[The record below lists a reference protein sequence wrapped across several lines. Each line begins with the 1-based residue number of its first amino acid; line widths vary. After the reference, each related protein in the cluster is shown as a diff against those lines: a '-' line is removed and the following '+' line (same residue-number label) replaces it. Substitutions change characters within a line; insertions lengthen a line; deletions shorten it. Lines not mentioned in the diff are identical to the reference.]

1 MTSRLHR
8 TIVVCTTACLLVVGG
23 CRRQSNQSPP
33 SARTAAQESRQ
44 ARQTPLVDLYN
55 QCRGAVVNIRT
66 ITEVVTDDGPLYH
79 SSWGAGWMLHSAG
92 YIITTEHVIASE
104 GSRMVVMSN
113 GEYHEC
119 RIIVRYPPLDIAL
132 LKIDGNEPFQAATI
146 GRSNDLMI
154 GELAATIGSPEGLW
168 ETFSVGIVSGVG
180 RISAASD
187 SYMYG
192 MIQTDAGI
200 NKGNS
205 GGPLLNALGEV
216 IGIVDGM
223 KSEAENI
230 GFAIEIDQLRRH
242 FSVMLSPE
250 MRYGFVLGL
259 EVDPLA
265 PDARVTTVA
274 EGSPAEVAGIMLGDI
289 ITRIGQMDVQRGP
302 DFYLALI
309 DRHAGQELPITLT
322 RDGHSITVVVPL
334 ATAEAQSGVQTE
346 DLTNGLKYEAF
357 MGQWD
362 QLPAFED
369 LSPVSTGQVDTIALT
384 QFNQTISGFGLRL
397 TGYLNVPADGLYT
410 FLLTSDDGS
419 QLYIGDRLI
428 IDNDYAHMPQCRHG
442 LIRLREGMHPIT
454 VLYFNRSGGKA
465 LDLKIE
471 GPALERQSIPT
482 SMLFSTVPPEG
493 PEVID
498 VPVGDP
504 PDQS

>member
-8 TIVVCTTACLLVVGG
+8 TIVVCTAACLLAAGG
-23 CRRQSNQSPP
+23 CRRQSNQSPR
-33 SARTAAQESRQ
+33 SARAAAQESRQ
-44 ARQTPLVDLYN
+44 LRRTPLVDLYN
-55 QCRGAVVNIRT
+55 QCRGVVVNIRT
-66 ITEVVTDDGPLYH
+66 ITEVATDDGPIYQN
-79 SSWGAGWMLHSAG
+79 SWGAGWMLHPAG
-92 YIITTEHVIASE
+92 YIITTEHVIESE
-104 GSRMVVMSN
+104 GSRMVVMPN
-113 GEYHEC
+113 GEHYEC
-119 RIIVRYPPLDIAL
+119 RVIVRYPPLDIAL
-132 LKIDGNEPFQAATI
+132 LRIDADEPFEAATI

-180 RISAASD
+180 RVSAASD
-187 SYMYG
+187 SYMYS

-230 GFAIEIDQLRRH
+230 GFAIDIDQLRQH

-265 PDARVTTVA
+265 PEARVTVVA
-274 EGSPAEVAGIMLGDI
+274 EGSPAEAAGIMAGDI
-289 ITRIGQMDVQRGP
+289 ITRVGQMNVRHGP

-309 DRHAGQELPITLT
+309 DQHAGEELPMTLT
-322 RDGHSITVVVPL
+322 RSDRLTTVVVPL
-334 ATAEAQSGVQTE
+334 GTANTQPAVQAE
-346 DLTNGLKYEAF
+346 GLTNGLKYEAF
-357 MGQWD
+357 IGRWD

-369 LSPVSTGQVDTIALT
+369 LSPVSVGQVDTVALT

-397 TGYLNVPADGLYT
+397 TGYLNVPAEGLYT

-428 IDNDYAHMPQCRHG
+428 VDNDYAHMPQCRHG

-454 VLYFNRSGGKA
+454 VLFFDRSGGKA

-471 GPALERQSIPT
+471 GPGLERQSIPT
-482 SMLFSTVPPEG
+482 SMLFSNVPSEG

-504 PDQS
+504 PD